1 MSFFSDKTVTLKLFK
16 PMLKHRGKDIDSSK
30 AKYMVK
36 VCRTRLDPVE
46 MVSILSTNHGDTD
59 FQVLKKLVVRSRTPS
74 IGVKVSRQ
82 LESVS
87 SKCH

>member
-1 MSFFSDKTVTLKLFK
+1 
-16 PMLKHRGKDIDSSK
+16 
-30 AKYMVK
+30 MVK

-74 IGVKVSRQ
+74 IGVKVSR
-82 LESVS
+82 
-87 SKCH
+87 